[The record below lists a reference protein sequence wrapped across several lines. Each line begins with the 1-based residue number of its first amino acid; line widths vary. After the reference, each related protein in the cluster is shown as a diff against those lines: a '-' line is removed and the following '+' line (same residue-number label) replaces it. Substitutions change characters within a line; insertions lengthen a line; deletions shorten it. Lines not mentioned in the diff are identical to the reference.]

1 MGDATAR
8 TLTYQSRIKDA
19 YFYPNSAWI
28 TPFIGGSY
36 KFEQDGVLNL
46 DAKDLF
52 FFYATGVTPAMTEK
66 MVGQGS
72 QYAGAF
78 VDAKGNPFLQQNRPK
93 ADIAKGQVCYT
104 GSISSAAKSCRTMT
118 QEDCRGAGG
127 CSSPCRG

>member
-66 MVGQGS
+66 MVGKGS

-78 VDAKGNPFLQQNRPK
+78 VDANSLRKNLGIGALAVFLPRVL
-93 ADIAKGQVCYT
+93 GR
-104 GSISSAAKSCRTMT
+104 S
-118 QEDCRGAGG
+118 G
-127 CSSPCRG
+127 CCEQTLT